1 MIKLGFYGAS
11 RTVTGSCFLLQTS
24 KSRVLIDCGMF
35 QGSKAI
41 KERNYEEFPFDVEGI
56 EYVIL
61 THAHIDHSGLI
72 PKLIKKGFKGNI
84 IATLPTVDFCSIMLP
99 DSGYIQEMEVE
110 RKNKKNKRAG
120 IPLIEPIY
128 TSNDAHAAMTYF
140 RGVDYD
146 LKTSLTNDITI
157 RFRNS
162 GHIMG
167 SAIVELWI
175 EERGKQTKLVFS
187 GDLGNFNQPIIKD
200 PETITEADYLIV
212 ESTYGD
218 RIRGV
223 QNDTKGELERIIRET
238 KERGGNLIIPSFAI
252 ERTQDLLY
260 DLNLLKREGKLPDID
275 IFVDSPLAI
284 SATEIFCKNVQ
295 YFDERTKELYEEK
308 GRCPL
313 FIDNLIFTRTT
324 EESKALNERKKPA
337 IIISASG
344 MCDAGRIKH
353 HLKHNLWRNESTIL
367 FVGYQAE
374 GTLGRKILDGAK
386 KVRIHGEEIAVSAK
400 IEKIEGYSGHA
411 DLNGLLNWVR
421 KFDEQLLKA
430 IFIVHG
436 EANSMENFKMEM
448 EKSIKNAK
456 IEIPEYKEVYI
467 LKEEE
472 IVEKTIE
479 KKEEFSKGIV
489 QDKFKDVLES
499 LLDEYNS
506 KLDEKKYKEIM
517 EKLQAIDS
525 VIKGK

>member
-1 MIKLGFYGAS
+1 LIKLGFYGAT

-41 KERNYEEFPFDVEGI
+41 KERNYDEFPFDVEGI

-84 IATLPTVDFCSIMLP
+84 IATVPTVDLCSIMLP
-99 DSGYIQEMEVE
+99 DSGHIQEMEVE
-110 RKNKKNKRAG
+110 RKNRKNKRAG
-120 IPLIEPIY
+120 KPLIEPIY

-146 LKTSLTNDITI
+146 LKTSLTDDITI
-157 RFRNS
+157 KFRNS

-167 SAIVELWI
+167 SAVVELWV
-175 EERGKQTKLVFS
+175 EEGGKQTKIVFS
-187 GDLGNFNQPIIKD
+187 GDLGNFNQPIIRD
-200 PETITEADYLIV
+200 PEIITEADYLIV

-218 RIRGV
+218 RIRAA
-223 QNDTKGELERIIRET
+223 QNNTKEELERIIRET
-238 KERGGNLIIPSFAI
+238 RERGGNLIIPSFAI

-260 DLNLLKREGKLPDID
+260 DLNLLKKEGKLSDID

-295 YFDERTKELYEEK
+295 YFDEKTRELYAEK
-308 GRCPL
+308 GKCPL
-313 FIDNLIFTRTT
+313 FLENLMFTRTT
-324 EESKALNERKKPA
+324 EKSKALNERKEPA

-353 HLKHNLWRNESTIL
+353 HLKHNLWRRESTIL

-374 GTLGRKILDGAK
+374 GTLGRKILDGAR
-386 KVRIHGEEIAVSAK
+386 KVRIHGEEIAVNAK

-421 KFDEQLLKA
+421 NFDDQLLKV

-436 EANSMENFKMEM
+436 EAHSMENFKMEI
-448 EKSIKNAK
+448 EKSIKNARVV
-456 IEIPEYKEVYI
+456 IPEYKEMYI
-467 LKEEE
+467 LEEKG

-479 KKEEFSKGIV
+479 KEEFTKGMV
-489 QDKFKDVLES
+489 QDKFKDVLEN
-499 LLDEYNS
+499 LLKEYNN
-506 KLDEKKYKEIM
+506 KLDEKKYKEMM
-517 EKLQAIDS
+517 EKLQAIDY